1 MNQMT
6 NKIRITWI
14 DSKEIFPEAIRDMSS
29 DSEFDFSF
37 SNSVECLTDSQLTA
51 DIFVIYVDTTVD
63 QIDMLKSV
71 TSHAGTTP
79 IIIARVGRQS
89 FELAIGAMDRGVTT
103 IIAAEEKKQD
113 VWKAR
118 LQALKPQYPYLKFS
132 NQGSTEQSE
141 ESLQT
146 DKDNK
151 NKAFVFVDPLS
162 RNLLALTERV
172 AQSEVSVLLT
182 GPTGAGKEVVARL
195 LHESSSRYAGPFVAI
210 NCAAMPENL
219 IEDMLFG
226 HEKGSFTGA
235 SKAQEGLFEQGN
247 GGTVFLDEIG
257 DMSFNLQAKLLRV
270 LQERNVVRL
279 GGRKEIELD
288 IRVVAATNHDLKKA
302 IASREFREDLY
313 FRLSAFKLA
322 IPPLRERP
330 LDILPLVSQF
340 IQLKNQE
347 AISKEITS
355 SAQRKLLAHHWPGNV
370 RELENV
376 IARALVL
383 AGQRDVDE
391 DHLIFDDLDEVSS
404 VEVGSSLMRFS
415 QLTPPEVPS
424 NFGGDYKLLKEQ
436 ITNSP
441 REAAQVHDL
450 SNAVRNSECQA
461 IIAAINGTKNRK
473 EAAERLGISPR
484 TLRHKIQKLREEG
497 INLTH
502 AYAM

>member
-1 MNQMT
+1 MNQT
-6 NKIRITWI
+6 NNKIRIAWI
-14 DSKEIFPEAIRDMSS
+14 DATEVCPQSIRGMSA

-37 SNSVECLTDSQLTA
+37 SNSVERLTDSQLTA
-51 DIFVIYVDTTVD
+51 DIFVIY
-63 QIDMLKSV
+63 IDAIIDEIDALKSV
-71 TSHAGTTP
+71 TSRAGAAP
-79 IIIARVGRQS
+79 IIIARVGGHS
-89 FELAIGAMDRGVTT
+89 FELAVSAMDKGVTT
-103 IIAAEEKKQD
+103 IIAAEEKGQD
-113 VWKAR
+113 VWRAR
-118 LQALKPQYPYLKFS
+118 LEALKPQYPYLKVT
-132 NQGSTEQSE
+132 NQDSVEQSV
-141 ESLQT
+141 ESLQS
-146 DKDNK
+146 DNDNK
-151 NKAFVFVDPLS
+151 SKAFVFVDPLS

-172 AQSEVSVLLT
+172 AQSDVSVLLT

-270 LQERNVVRL
+270 LQERKVVRL
-279 GGRKEIELD
+279 GGRKEIALD

-302 IASREFREDLY
+302 IASRDFREDLY

-330 LDILPLVSQF
+330 LDILPLVNQF
-340 IQLKNQE
+340 IQLNNQE
-347 AISKEITS
+347 SVHKEITPA
-355 SAQRKLLAHHWPGNV
+355 AQRKLLAHHWPGNV

-383 AGQRDVDE
+383 AGQTDIDQ
-391 DHLIFDDLDEVSS
+391 DHLIFDDLDEFSS
-404 VEVGSSLMRFS
+404 LEGGSSLMHFS
-415 QLTPPEVPS
+415 QSAKDEGSS

-436 ITNSP
+436 IANFP

-461 IIAAINGTKNRK
+461 IIAAINETKNRK

>member
-1 MNQMT
+1 MNQMN
-6 NKIRITWI
+6 NKIRIAWI
-14 DSKEIFPEAIRDMSS
+14 DATEVCPQSIRGVST

-37 SNSVECLTDSQLTA
+37 SNSVERLTDSQLAA
-51 DIFVIYVDTTVD
+51 DIFVIYVDTIIN

-71 TSHAGTTP
+71 TSRVGATP
-79 IIIARVGRQS
+79 IIIARVGGHS
-89 FELAIGAMDRGVTT
+89 FELAVSVMDKGVTT
-103 IIAAEEKKQD
+103 IIAAEEKSQD

-118 LQALKPQYPYLKFS
+118 LEALKPQYPHLKVS
-132 NQGSTEQSE
+132 NQDSAEQCV
-141 ESLQT
+141 ESLQS
-146 DKDNK
+146 DNDNK
-151 NKAFVFVDPLS
+151 SKAFVFVDPLS

-172 AQSEVSVLLT
+172 AQSDVSVLLT

-235 SKAQEGLFEQGN
+235 SKAQEGLFEQAN

-288 IRVVAATNHDLKKA
+288 IRVVAATNLDLKKA
-302 IASREFREDLY
+302 IASRDFREDLY

-330 LDILPLVSQF
+330 LDILPLVNQF
-340 IQLKNQE
+340 IQLNNQE
-347 AISKEITS
+347 PVHKEITPA
-355 SAQRKLLAHHWPGNV
+355 AQRKLLAHHWPGNV

-383 AGQRDVDE
+383 AGQTDIDK
-391 DHLIFDDLDEVSS
+391 DHLIFDDLDEFSS
-404 VEVGSSLMRFS
+404 LEGDSSLMQFS
-415 QLTPPEVPS
+415 QSTKDEGFS

-436 ITNSP
+436 IASFP

-461 IIAAINGTKNRK
+461 IIAAINETKNRK

>member
-6 NKIRITWI
+6 NKVRITWI
-14 DSKEIFPEAIRDMSS
+14 DSKEIYPESIRNMST
-29 DSEFDFSF
+29 DPEFDFSFSF

-51 DIFVIYVDTTVD
+51 DIFVIYVDTATD
-63 QIDMLKSV
+63 QIDTLKLV
-71 TSHAGTTP
+71 TSRDGSTP
-79 IIIARVGRQS
+79 IIIARVGKQS
-89 FELAIGAMDRGVTT
+89 FELAVSAMDRGVTT
-103 IIAAEEKKQD
+103 IISAEEEDQS
-113 VWKAR
+113 VWMAR
-118 LQALKPQYPYLKFS
+118 LEALKPQYPYLKLS
-132 NQGSTEQSE
+132 KQDSAIMRE
-141 ESLQT
+141 ESL
-146 DKDNK
+146 KSENDNK

-172 AQSEVSVLLT
+172 AQSDVSVLLT

-195 LHESSSRYAGPFVAI
+195 LHESSSRYSGPFVAI

-270 LQERNVVRL
+270 LQERSVVRL

-288 IRVVAATNHDLKKA
+288 IRVVAATNQDLKKA

-330 LDILPLVSQF
+330 LDILPLVNQF
-340 IQLKNQE
+340 IQLKNRE
-347 AISKEITS
+347 SISKEMTL
-355 SAQRKLLAHHWPGNV
+355 AAERKLLAHHWPGNV

-383 AGQRDVDE
+383 AGQNDIDE
-391 DHLIFDDLDEVSS
+391 GPLI
-404 VEVGSSLMRFS
+404 R
-415 QLTPPEVPS
+415 
-424 NFGGDYKLLKEQ
+424 
-436 ITNSP
+436 
-441 REAAQVHDL
+441 
-450 SNAVRNSECQA
+450 
-461 IIAAINGTKNRK
+461 
-473 EAAERLGISPR
+473 
-484 TLRHKIQKLREEG
+484 
-497 INLTH
+497 
-502 AYAM
+502 

>member
-1 MNQMT
+1 MNQMN
-6 NKIRITWI
+6 NKIRIVWI
-14 DSKEIFPEAIRDMSS
+14 DATEVCPQSIIGMST
-29 DSEFDFSF
+29 DSEYDFSF
-37 SNSVECLTDSQLTA
+37 SSSVERLTDSQLTA
-51 DIFVIYVDTTVD
+51 DIFVIYVDTHID
-63 QIDMLKSV
+63 QIDTLKLV
-71 TSHAGTTP
+71 TSRVGATP
-79 IIIARVGRQS
+79 IIIARVGGHS
-89 FELAIGAMDRGVTT
+89 FELAISAMDKGVTT
-103 IIAAEEKKQD
+103 LIAAEEKGQD

-118 LQALKPQYPYLKFS
+118 LEALKPQYPYLKVT
-132 NQGSTEQSE
+132 NQDSVEQSV
-141 ESLQT
+141 ESLQSNS
-146 DKDNK
+146 DNK
-151 NKAFVFVDPLS
+151 SKAFVFVDPLS

-172 AQSEVSVLLT
+172 AQSDVSVLLT

-235 SKAQEGLFEQGN
+235 SKAQGGLFEQGN

-270 LQERNVVRL
+270 LQERKVVRL
-279 GGRKEIELD
+279 GGRKEIALD

-302 IASREFREDLY
+302 IASRDFREDLY

-330 LDILPLVSQF
+330 LDILPLVNQF
-340 IQLKNQE
+340 IQLNNQE
-347 AISKEITS
+347 SVHKEITPA
-355 SAQRKLLAHHWPGNV
+355 AQRKLLAHHWPGNV

-383 AGQRDVDE
+383 AGQTDIDQ
-391 DHLIFDDLDEVSS
+391 DHLIFDDLDEFSS
-404 VEVGSSLMRFS
+404 LEGGSSLMQFS
-415 QLTPPEVPS
+415 QSAKDEDAS

-436 ITNSP
+436 IANFP
-441 REAAQVHDL
+441 KEAAQVHDL

-461 IIAAINGTKNRK
+461 IIAAINETKNRK